1 MARRKNKQDFQDVS
15 SYSGNEGKKRRKGRR
30 ARIALQWVAGFLC
43 VVMILFGSALI
54 YISTDVISE
63 LSTTSITKD
72 KDSWV

>member
-54 YISTDVISE
+54 
-63 LSTTSITKD
+63 LL
-72 KDSWV
+72 